1 MLTVKAGFLVCTIL
15 IILFFIFGLAMLLTA
30 HNVVEIVERYDDK
43 CSIGKSCDIKF
54 DIDDDMV
61 KPIHVYYELTN
72 FY

>member
-1 MLTVKAGFLVCTIL
+1 VLTVKAGFLVCTIL